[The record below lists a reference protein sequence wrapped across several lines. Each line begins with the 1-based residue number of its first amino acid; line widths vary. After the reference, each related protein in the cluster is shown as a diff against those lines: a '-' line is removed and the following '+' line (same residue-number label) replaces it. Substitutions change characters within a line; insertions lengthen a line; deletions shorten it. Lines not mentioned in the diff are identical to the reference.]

1 MPPLGRRLVQMT
13 TPDPDRK
20 STPFEWRALT
30 INKVERIQLERLRK
44 EQDRIERELRE
55 QEAKDRAAAEQ
66 AAQEQARDAL
76 EQAWFDQGKTPDPVP
91 DELDAATRAEV
102 AAFASPGR
110 LSRSLAAWRKRL
122 TSPPPKPRPSQPPPP
137 MRESTINPTM
147 LLAAC
152 AFGTLVY
159 LSLRWVADVRQAH
172 VTQQLT
178 SSVNATATV
187 SAMATA
193 SSVAATPPAV
203 NVTPKPTQS
212 NVAARASKPPAA
224 PVVAT
229 LTPQSPLSAAEV
241 EPANAAL
248 ARGPNVTRS
257 SAAQAATPSAL
268 AAAIPEAVRPAA
280 DMPKA
285 LPETAAAAPAVAA
298 PTPGSGVLVRPQ
310 VLIPAAGTPHT
321 SGARVYRR
329 E

>member
-1 MPPLGRRLVQMT
+1 MT

-44 EQDRIERELRE
+44 EQDRVERELRE
-55 QEAKDRAAAEQ
+55 QEAKARAAAEQ

-91 DELDAATRAEV
+91 DGLDAATRAEV

-110 LSRSLAAWRKRL
+110 LLRALSAWRQRL

-137 MRESTINPTM
+137 MHESTINPAM

-187 SAMATA
+187 PALATA
-193 SSVAATPPAV
+193 SGVPATPLAV
-203 NVTPKPTQS
+203 NVTPKPTPLS
-212 NVAARASKPPAA
+212 TPAKPASAPKPTTMPVPASGSA
-224 PVVAT
+224 
-229 LTPQSPLSAAEV
+229 LTPPPSSDV
-241 EPANAAL
+241 VHANASL
-248 ARGPNVTRS
+248 ARSPNVTRS
-257 SAAQAATPSAL
+257 ITAQAAR
-268 AAAIPEAVRPAA
+268 PETAPEPV
-280 DMPKA
+280 
-285 LPETAAAAPAVAA
+285 LPETAKPQPAAPQPAIAAPAS
-298 PTPGSGVLVRPQ
+298 PTPGSTPGTSGVLVRPQ
-310 VLIPAAGTPHT
+310 VLLPAAASPHT